1 MIVQAVDYLASLS
14 PGLRR
19 FIWRQTYRGVSRTFG
34 DVNWSFLNY
43 GYASLDPGPSL
54 VSLDERD
61 EPDRDFIQMY
71 HHVAA
76 AAGVAGRDVL
86 EVSCG
91 RGGGSSFVARY
102 LAPRTVTGVDRSE
115 GAVAFCARRHAV
127 ANLAFRVGD
136 AESLPFDDES
146 FDVVLNVESS
156 HCYGSMVQFLR
167 EVRRVLRPGG
177 HFSWAD
183 FRERGQ
189 LHALDRAFGRAGL
202 VPFRTEDI
210 TPNVLASL
218 DRTNGRKAR
227 AIRTLAPP
235 LLVPLLGQFAG
246 LPGST
251 IYGKFERREKVY
263 QHFVCRKD

>member
-43 GYASLDPGPSL
+43 GYANLDPAAPSL
-54 VSLDERD
+54 RLDDRD

-71 HHVAA
+71 HRAA
-76 AAGVAGRDVL
+76 GAAGVAGKDVL

-102 LAPRTVTGVDRSE
+102 LAPRSVVAVDREE
-115 GAVAFCARRHAV
+115 GAVAYCTSRHAV

-136 AESLPFDDES
+136 AESLPFPDES

-156 HCYGSMVQFLR
+156 HCYGSMAQFLR

-177 HFSWAD
+177 YLSWAD

-189 LHALDRAFGRAGL
+189 LDALEQAFAGAGL
-202 VPFRTEDI
+202 APVSREDI
-210 TPNVLASL
+210 TPNVLAAL
-218 DRTNGRKAR
+218 DRTNERKVQ
-227 AIRTLAPP
+227 AIRALAPA
-235 LLVPLLGQFAG
+235 LLVPLLRQFAG

-251 IYGKFERREKVY
+251 IYGRFERRQKMY
-263 QHFVCRKD
+263 QHYLYRKD

>member
-1 MIVQAVDYLASLS
+1 VIVQAVDYLASLS

-19 FIWRQTYRGVSRTFG
+19 FIWRQTYRGVNQTFG

-43 GYASLDPGPSL
+43 GFASLEPGVPRL
-54 VSLDERD
+54 ALDERD

-71 HHVAA
+71 HHAA
-76 AAGVAGRDVL
+76 ASAEVAGKDVL

-91 RGGGSSFVARY
+91 RGGGSSFIARY
-102 LAPRTVTGVDRSE
+102 LGPRRVVAVDRAE
-115 GAVAFCARRHAV
+115 GAIAFCASHHAV
-127 ANLAFRVGD
+127 ANLSFRVGD
-136 AESLPFDDES
+136 AESLPFDDAS

-156 HCYGSMVQFLR
+156 HCYGSMVGFLR

-183 FRERGQ
+183 FRERRQ
-189 LHALDRAFGRAGL
+189 LDALNQAFAEAGL
-202 VPFRTEDI
+202 APVRTEDI

-218 DRTNGRKAR
+218 DRTNARKVQ
-227 AIRTLAPP
+227 AIRTLAPT
-235 LLVPLLGQFAG
+235 LLVPLLKQFAG

-263 QHFVCRKD
+263 QHCICRKD